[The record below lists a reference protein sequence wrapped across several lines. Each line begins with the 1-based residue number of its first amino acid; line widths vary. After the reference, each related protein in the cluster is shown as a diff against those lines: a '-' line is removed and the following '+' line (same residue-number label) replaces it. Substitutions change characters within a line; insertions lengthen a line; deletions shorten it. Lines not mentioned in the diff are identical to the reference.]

1 MMVIGVDYHP
11 SFQTIAFLME
21 ETGECGEQEL
31 NHSDGQAERFYRD
44 LQQRGIRVRVG
55 MEATGYS
62 RWFERLL
69 AELGFEVWMGDP
81 AEIKAKRVRKQESVL
96 MLPLI
101 TFELRLRD

>member
-1 MMVIGVDYHP
+1 MMLIGVDYYP
-11 SFQTIAFLME
+11 SFQAIAFFVE

-44 LQQRGIRVRVG
+44 VQQRGIRVRVG

-69 AELGFEVWMGDP
+69 AELGFELGSAIP
-81 AEIKAKRVRKQESVL
+81 RRSRPSESRSKRPTAR
-96 MLPLI
+96 MLSYYSG
-101 TFELRLRD
+101 